1 MSFIKKV
8 AMSAGQTVAEEIA
21 KQAVKK
27 ISKNFTEK
35 VSEPPQ
41 KNSSQ
46 KIKNNSDDE
55 DFISKTTNFL
65 KQAGK
70 EISASDVASLTDIVG
85 VTTGASMILS
95 PTMFF
100 GKTALDVKG
109 TKDILGGK
117 VEKLCDEGKI
127 TQDIL
132 DAILCENRKKLE
144 IACDEVFAAEK
155 IGKKLK
161 FLSKDEVDDAL
172 SLRKAITK
180 TVIHK
185 VLG

>member
-1 MSFIKKV
+1 MGFVKKI

-27 ISKNFTEK
+27 ISKKFTEK
-35 VSEPPQ
+35 ISEPPL

-65 KQAGK
+65 KQAEK

-100 GKTALDVKG
+100 GKNCVRRERNERYFGRQSRKTSRRRKNYAG
-109 TKDILGGK
+109 YFG
-117 VEKLCDEGKI
+117 CD
-127 TQDIL
+127 
-132 DAILCENRKKLE
+132 
-144 IACDEVFAAEK
+144 
-155 IGKKLK
+155 
-161 FLSKDEVDDAL
+161 
-172 SLRKAITK
+172 SLRKSKK
-180 TVIHK
+180 T
-185 VLG
+185 